1 MNTANRVILV
11 VLFLIVI
18 ALCTFILIVP
28 VPALNAFSTTAS
40 NLARSLESM
49 PWYVLLPVGLFAA
62 LVIDIVLALLIYLE
76 LRRPSKAIRVA
87 KAAGGEVELDMA
99 SVADRLRHELCALPG
114 ILSCT
119 THLSSQRKGIA
130 VRVNVETVPDVTV
143 PDKSAEILET
153 ARRVLEEDLGLKL
166 ARPVKASLHIAS
178 PHKIGAPAPQPPVL
192 QAAPPSAE
200 EQH

>member
-11 VLFLIVI
+11 ILFLSVI
-18 ALCTFILIVP
+18 TLCTLVLIVP
-28 VPALNAFSTTAS
+28 VQALNVLSATAYD
-40 NLARSLESM
+40 LACSLKSI
-49 PWYVLLPVGLFAA
+49 PWYLLLPVGLLIA

-99 SVADRLRHELCALPG
+99 SVTDRLRHELCALPG

-119 THLSSQRKGIA
+119 PYISSQRKGIA
-130 VRVNVETVPDVTV
+130 VKVNVETVPDVTV

-166 ARPVKASLHIAS
+166 ARPVKASLHIAPPS
-178 PHKIGAPAPQPPVL
+178 RSGAPAPQPPVL
-192 QAAPPSAE
+192 QTTSPGAE
-200 EQH
+200 E